1 MIDTHV
7 HLLEPGRFAYEWTK
21 DFPALS
27 GRFDLS
33 DYQNATNAKKIYN
46 SP

>member
-1 MIDTHV
+1 MIDTNFHR
-7 HLLEPGRFAYEWTK
+7 LEPGRFAYEWTK

-33 DYQNATNAKKIYN
+33 DYQNATNAKKIYRI
-46 SP
+46 P